1 VIARPLHAP
10 KLSHAMHAMHAMHAI
25 FAFRRRLST
34 LVLGAVLAASV
45 VGCKKKPKPFP
56 PAPPLLSSTA
66 TTEGAPL
73 TPLGLGSGRTADAG
87 TVAVAVNVNA
97 MPNVADTMSPADRA
111 AVEEAKTTIRDLDA
125 MAKRGVLTNPDKP
138 DDGDANMKCGGLESS
153 RSRLEAM
160 TDPEAKQLVAEER
173 RLCSL
178 EMPLIS
184 ADKTLKQVT
193 ISPSQA
199 SRQLMCKYASKDID
213 KARKEKPGDRRVRD
227 LDARFARSCR

>member
-1 VIARPLHAP
+1 MIARPLHAP
-10 KLSHAMHAMHAMHAI
+10 KLSRAI
-25 FAFRRRLST
+25 FAGSRRLST
-34 LVLGAVLAASV
+34 LVLGAALVASV

-73 TPLGLGSGRTADAG
+73 TPLGRRATADGG
-87 TVAVAVNVNA
+87 TVAVAVPVPLNVNA

-111 AVEEAKTTIRDLDA
+111 AFEEAKTTIRELDA
-125 MAKRGVLTNPDKP
+125 LAKHGVLSNPDKP
-138 DDGDANMKCGGLESS
+138 EDGDANMKCGGLESS

-178 EMPLIS
+178 EIPLIS

-227 LDARFARSCR
+227 LDTRFARSCR

>member
-1 VIARPLHAP
+1 MIARPLHAP
-10 KLSHAMHAMHAMHAI
+10 KPSFSVAAI
-25 FAFRRRLST
+25 VAGRRRLST
-34 LVLGAVLAASV
+34 LVLGAVLVASV

-73 TPLGLGSGRTADAG
+73 TPRGARG
-87 TVAVAVNVNA
+87 TPDGGAVAMPVNVNA
-97 MPNVADTMSPADRA
+97 IPNVADTMSPADRA
-111 AVEEAKTTIRDLDA
+111 AFEEAKTTIRELDA

-138 DDGDANMKCGGLESS
+138 EDGDANMKCGALESS
-153 RSRLEAM
+153 RARLEAM
-160 TDPEAKQLVAEER
+160 VDPEAKQLVAEER

-178 EMPLIS
+178 EIPIIS

-227 LDARFARSCR
+227 LDTRFARACR

>member
-1 VIARPLHAP
+1 
-10 KLSHAMHAMHAMHAI
+10 M
-25 FAFRRRLST
+25 FAAAL
-34 LVLGAVLAASV
+34 LASMA
-45 VGCKKKPKPFP
+45 GCKKKPKPFP

-73 TPLGLGSGRTADAG
+73 TPLAPRGSRGVVDGG
-87 TVAVAVNVNA
+87 TVAVPVNVNSI
-97 MPNVADTMSPADRA
+97 PNVADALSPADRA
-111 AVEEAKTTIRDLDA
+111 AVEEAKTTVRDLDA
-125 MAKRGVLTNPDKP
+125 MVRRGVLTNPEKP
-138 DDGDANMKCGGLESS
+138 EDGDANMKCGGLEPS

-178 EMPLIS
+178 EIPLIS

>member
-10 KLSHAMHAMHAMHAI
+10 KLTRALLAS
-25 FAFRRRLST
+25 RRRLAT
-34 LVLGAVLAASV
+34 LMLGAALVASV
-45 VGCKKKPKPFP
+45 AGCKKKQKPFP

-66 TTEGAPL
+66 TIEGAPL
-73 TPLGLGSGRTADAG
+73 TPLGPRAADG
-87 TVAVAVNVNA
+87 GVVAVAVPVNVNA

-111 AVEEAKTTIRDLDA
+111 AFEEAKTTLRELDA
-125 MAKRGVLTNPDKP
+125 LAKRGVLSNPDKP
-138 DDGDANMKCGGLESS
+138 EDGDANMKCGGLDSS

-178 EMPLIS
+178 EIPLIS

-213 KARKEKPGDRRVRD
+213 KARKEKPGDRRVRE
-227 LDARFARSCR
+227 LDTRFARSCR

>member
-10 KLSHAMHAMHAMHAI
+10 KLSLSRASLAAI
-25 FAFRRRLST
+25 VAGRRRLST
-34 LVLGAVLAASV
+34 LLLGAALVASV

-73 TPLGLGSGRTADAG
+73 GPRGAADGG
-87 TVAVAVNVNA
+87 TVAVAVPVNVNA

-111 AVEEAKTTIRDLDA
+111 AFEEAKTTVRELDA

-138 DDGDANMKCGGLESS
+138 EDGDANMKCGGLDSS
-153 RSRLEAM
+153 RARLEAM
-160 TDPEAKQLVAEER
+160 TDPDAKQLVAEER

-178 EMPLIS
+178 EIPLIS

-227 LDARFARSCR
+227 LDTRFARACR